1 MAQTI
6 APLRLK
12 DLEDRITLSIEE
24 VASLLGLGRTAAY
37 EAARRGEIPNRRLGR
52 RVIGSSTRHCSSAR
66 INREGW
72 NLEVSPTYRSHCRPG
87 TGATSIKWKPPTGAT
102 VSIMN
107 RSRTDCCDQF
117 VIRGRRFMLI
127 RLTPNA

>member
-6 APLRLK
+6 APLRLE

-52 RVIGSSTRHCSSAR
+52 RVVVPVPAL
-66 INREGW
+66 REW
-72 NLEVSPTYRSHCRPG
+72 LHSPLSG
-87 TGATSIKWKPPTGAT
+87 GK
-102 VSIMN
+102 
-107 RSRTDCCDQF
+107 D
-117 VIRGRRFMLI
+117 
-127 RLTPNA
+127 